1 MGVSEILVEKNRERE
16 EKILSIARTE
26 GDPVLAKSKM
36 RASIGE
42 FGGGPMNLLNSRFDE
57 AVSPWFRFL
66 INYDPGP
73 ALRDL
78 KQPVLA
84 LNGALDVQVPPAQ
97 NLPAITWELEAG
109 ENKDYEVVKLAG
121 LNHLFQTAITGSPS
135 EYGEIEETIA
145 PSVLNLIAE
154 WINRHSKPK
163 EKSKP
168 VIGGPPQS
176 AGF

>member
-1 MGVSEILVEKNRERE
+1 MS
-16 EKILSIARTE
+16 
-26 GDPVLAKSKM
+26 
-36 RASIGE
+36 
-42 FGGGPMNLLNSRFDE
+42 LLNSRFDE
-57 AVSPWFRFL
+57 ATTPWFRFL

-73 ALRDL
+73 ALRAL

-109 ENKDYEVVKLAG
+109 DNKDYEVVKLAG
-121 LNHLFQTAITGSPS
+121 LNHFFQTANTGAPS

-154 WINRHSKPK
+154 WITRHSVTK
-163 EKSKP
+163 EKGRP
-168 VIGGPPQS
+168 VLGG
-176 AGF
+176 AVVVRE